1 MACALLFIAV
11 FANRSQ
17 AHYVYS
23 FSGWTYHSLG
33 CHIVLKSIPK
43 QGVGGLIVCSL
54 PATTATVFCANPAGH
69 FQAGSASVQ
78 PISAQEPIPVDAG
91 ASKSGKGTY
100 TAIIENVFPLDLS
113 VFQGAC
119 PGQGDW
125 TVVAVVIQDF
135 EGHITVFD
143 AEGDIAT

>member
-1 MACALLFIAV
+1 
-11 FANRSQ
+11 
-17 AHYVYS
+17 
-23 FSGWTYHSLG
+23 
-33 CHIVLKSIPK
+33 
-43 QGVGGLIVCSL
+43 
-54 PATTATVFCANPAGH
+54 
-69 FQAGSASVQ
+69 
-78 PISAQEPIPVDAG
+78 VDAG

-143 AEGDIAT
+143 AEGDIATQVTATCSIPPEFRDKIPDPGTEYVCIVKSLHVS